1 MKIKGMKFIRKLLLI
16 IICLLMTACSI
27 GMDTKLELNDDQS
40 GERIITIS
48 VGKDSAEEYGK
59 EKLGK
64 VENVIESYKPDLLDY
79 KKEVDKE
86 GTTKYIFTLAFSNL
100 EDYREKIKTL
110 INREPTIEVKE
121 PNTVFSK
128 GIAINEDFS
137 SSDLTQWFKDGLEK
151 EGLEDDI
158 TSHFS
163 QETTVIY
170 KGEEYTSGSIINVNE
185 IESNPLDFIAIN
197 TTVTDDE
204 TYERTV
210 EFVLPTETYQKNKKE
225 IDKFF
230 ATLIPD
236 GGTGKWV
243 SQLVYPTEDEYLKL
257 DNDKKDYCVSFT
269 ASDLAELMEK
279 SNKVFNTD
287 SAKIAFAESDSENEN
302 PYQLIKTWN
311 ESIDLSSFG
320 SDSEARVRYYYSILT
335 EGNAKFE
342 NEYGEQSDSWQLQAE
357 DSILNVQ
364 AQMVQR
370 YPVTDMTTSIQVDNE
385 NSITQTF
392 DITYEGKLA
401 EEGAQRTSN
410 YLKNLFTD
418 TDVKVNEKS
427 ESEKYTVEISFSG
440 EMQETQRNIEMFLG
454 ESNSY
459 FHYSILESNL
469 FSQDV
474 SFSYQANLYDLKQQ
488 LGYEGDI
495 RLNFNPRSGDSISQL
510 EFNDQYIENNDTS
523 SFTSDNG
530 YIMISYSASRTLWFR
545 MLAGLIIFVVVLALL
560 FIGSIFYAKRWA
572 KNHDLD
578 DLSLMGQLKAFY
590 AAGIH
595 QIKVLLGKGINELKH
610 LDHFMVPEGADLEIF
625 HYFYGKLHYLLISII
640 VFIITALYTLFI
652 LFAFKKATFAPMILG
667 FIQFIIVYVYALI
680 GATIQ
685 TNPLIEK
692 KIDSL
697 ISDFSNS
704 SLEMVLKDLDLDECD
719 LIAIP
724 VQLSGAS
731 SKFNELLNAKTE
743 EQRKKVV
750 NRLMKTGYRTIPR
763 LKTGQDKKRR
773 YTDIEL
779 MYLIMTEQQFLV
791 QRIEYNVVTGK
802 LGNKSLTEYHYQNLN
817 GVYSGSENRV
827 QNEKE
832 RKIYTYVCVEGFSG
846 TKDTIWIEEG
856 QKILSNEFIALQ
868 NIIRERKKMIE
879 EENQDE

>member
-1 MKIKGMKFIRKLLLI
+1 
-16 IICLLMTACSI
+16 MTACSI

-86 GTTKYIFTLAFSNL
+86 GTTKYIFTLSFSNL
-100 EDYREKIKTL
+100 EDYREKIASL
-110 INREPTIEVKE
+110 IDREPTIVVKE

-158 TSHFS
+158 TNNFS

-170 KGEEYTSGSIINVNE
+170 KGEEYKSGSTVNVNE

-197 TTVTDDE
+197 TKINVDE

-210 EFVLPTETYQKNKKE
+210 EFVLPKETYQKNKKE

-230 ATLIPD
+230 AALIPD

-243 SQLVYPTEDEYLKL
+243 NQLVYPTEDEYLKL
-257 DNDKKDYCVSFT
+257 DDDKKDYCISFT

-279 SNKVFNTD
+279 NSKVFNTD
-287 SAKIAFAESDSENEN
+287 SAKIAFAEPDSKDEN
-302 PYQLIKTWN
+302 PYQLIKNWN
-311 ESIDLSSFG
+311 EQIDLSSFG

-335 EGNAKFE
+335 EENAKFE
-342 NEYGEQSDSWQLQAE
+342 NDYGEQSDSWESQSE

-364 AQMVQR
+364 AKVVQR
-370 YPVTDMTTSIQVDNE
+370 YPVTEITTSIDIENE
-385 NSITQTF
+385 DSMTQIF
-392 DITYEGKLA
+392 DVTYEGQLA
-401 EEGAQRTSN
+401 AEGAQRTSK
-410 YLKNLFTD
+410 YLKTLFTD
-418 TDVKVNEKS
+418 KDVKV
-427 ESEKYTVEISFSG
+427 SEKNESGKYIVEISFFG
-440 EMQETQRNIEMFLG
+440 EMQETQKNIEMFLG
-454 ESNSY
+454 ASNSY
-459 FHYSILESNL
+459 CHYSISKSNL

-474 SFSYQANLYDLKQQ
+474 SFSYQANLYDLKEQ

-495 RLNFNPRSGDSISQL
+495 KLNFNPRSGDSISQL
-510 EFNDQYIENNDTS
+510 KFNDQYVDNKDTS
-523 SFTSDNG
+523 TFTSDNG

-545 MLAGLIIFVVVLALL
+545 MLAGLIIFAGVLAML
-560 FIGSIFYAKRWA
+560 FVGSIFYAKRWA

-652 LFAFKKATFAPMILG
+652 LFAFEKVTFVPIVLG
-667 FIQFIIVYVYALI
+667 FIQFVIVYVYALI

-692 KIDSL
+692 KIDFL
-697 ISDFSNS
+697 INGFSNS
-704 SLEMVLKDLDLDECD
+704 SLEMVLKELDLDECD
-719 LIAIP
+719 LIAKP

-731 SKFNELLNAKTE
+731 SKFNQLLNARTE
-743 EQRKKVV
+743 EQRKEVV
-750 NRLMKTGYRTIPR
+750 NRLLKTGFRTIPR

-773 YTDIEL
+773 YTDIEV
-779 MYLIMTEQQFLV
+779 MYLIMTEQQFFV

-817 GVYSGSENRV
+817 GIYSGSENRV

-832 RKIYTYVCVEGFSG
+832 RKMYTYVCVEGFSG

-856 QKILSNEFIALQ
+856 QEILSNEFIALQ